1 MNTMLR
7 IGEMAKLCGVSIE
20 TLRYYDKE
28 NILTPDRVDEKSG
41 YRYYSNESVEKYRL
55 IEQLKELEF
64 TLDEIRLFLCSDNG
78 KRLLMYSR
86 KKSRAA
92 EKAKRYNQKDINHR
106 QLMFRNE

>member
-41 YRYYSNESVEKYRL
+41 YRYYSNESVEKY
-55 IEQLKELEF
+55 
-64 TLDEIRLFLCSDNG
+64 
-78 KRLLMYSR
+78 
-86 KKSRAA
+86 
-92 EKAKRYNQKDINHR
+92 
-106 QLMFRNE
+106 